1 MPDSDIMGEE
11 VLEDD
16 DWDEN
21 WGDGQFGGGC
31 GDEEEAPLV
40 PLTQRVT
47 DGGWSAKWRADEFQG
62 MAQNIAPAFSGF
74 LKDGLAKG
82 DDCFVLRINDE
93 QATVFTLDWFP
104 AVVDDPYDF
113 GAISAAAALS
123 NLYAMGAKPMTAL
136 NIMALP
142 CKLGVDEVGEVMRGG
157 SDKVIEAGAFVVG
170 GHSIDDNQPK
180 YGLAAFGTIDPG
192 KIMRNERAC
201 PGDVLFYTKPLGSGI
216 MIQAYRDGLETEED
230 MRESVD
236 CMTELN
242 RPAAQAMEGLEVH
255 AAETVSGS
263 GLVGHLHDILK
274 ACGAAATITWDFLP
288 LLDRVWQH
296 CCNGCR
302 PQRTEGVVEWASQFV
317 DVRDVGEGTC
327 ANRMAVLCDPQTSG
341 GLIVAVAPEDAD
353 AYAEAFQAVVGRAPA
368 RIGTIVEGEAGLV
381 TVMERGKSTAAAF

>member
-1 MPDSDIMGEE
+1 MSDSDIMGEE
-11 VLEDD
+11 VLEDEDWD
-16 DWDEN
+16 DGWDGWDEN
-21 WGDGQFGGGC
+21 WGDGQFGDGC
-31 GDEEEAPLV
+31 DDEKEAPPV
-40 PLTQRVT
+40 PLTQRVN
-47 DGGWSAKWRADEFQG
+47 DGGWSAKWRADEFQCR
-62 MAQNIAPAFSGF
+62 AQNIAPAFSGF

-136 NIMALP
+136 NVMALP

-180 YGLAAFGTIDPG
+180 YGLAAFGTINPD
-192 KIMRNERAC
+192 KVIHNEHAR

-216 MIQAYRDGLETEED
+216 MIQAYRDGLETEGD
-230 MRESVD
+230 LREAADS
-236 CMTELN
+236 MMELN
-242 RPAAQAMEGLEVH
+242 KPAAQAMEGLGVH

-263 GLVGHLHDILK
+263 GLVGHLHDVLE
-274 ACGAAATITWDFLP
+274 ACGAAATIDWDSLP
-288 LLDRVWQH
+288 LLDRAWQH
-296 CCNGCR
+296 CRDGCR
-302 PQRTEGVVEWASQFV
+302 PQRTEGVVEWATQFV
-317 DVRDVGEGTC
+317 DVRDRDDKTRGD
-327 ANRMAVLCDPQTSG
+327 RMAVLCDPQTSG

-353 AYAEAFQAVVGRAPA
+353 AYAEAFRVAAGRTPA

-381 TVMERGKSTAAAF
+381 TVM